1 MAKIEKELKM
11 RFISFEEQFTTYE
24 LTSLHL
30 SALNKIADSLY
41 LASFSYAFISRNAYG
56 IVSTFD
62 EISTSGNIE
71 LFDDTWD
78 LARFRSGE
86 DTKLGI
92 ASHNVGMFLFKGS
105 PLISLVFHRSV
116 AWSASTIELKLRSV
130 IVDLLKLRGFDAF
143 IEGNDLKF
151 NLDGYKKKFSSFKIM
166 AIGEY
171 FIINGY
177 LNLTVD
183 TGIMDIVV
191 KKEIVKDGKYD
202 GIPYNTTVGGLFE
215 VKEFDV
221 DIFLREV
228 EQKMSEYL
236 RLELI
241 EDNFSAEEIIEI
253 KQGAEKYKDMDWIM
267 NGISKE
273 DAPDRNS
280 IKEAKIALGIEEI
293 DLGKPP
299 AMQYDEDIDKFPEF
313 KAKLEAKRNVDPIL
327 TPKKKE
333 VKNNGSK
340 IRRWY

>member
-1 MAKIEKELKM
+1 MAEIKKELKM
-11 RFISFEEQFTTYE
+11 RYITFNEPATMYE
-24 LTSLHL
+24 LDESVNLMV
-30 SALNKIADSLY
+30 SKIIPSSY
-41 LASFSYAFISRNAYG
+41 LALFSYAFISRNTYG

-280 IKEAKIALGIEEI
+280 IKEAKIALGIEE
-293 DLGKPP
+293 LGRPP
-299 AMQYDEDIDKFPEF
+299 AMQYPEDIDKYPEF
-313 KAKLEAKRNVDPIL
+313 KAKLEAIRNTDPVL

>member
-1 MAKIEKELKM
+1 MAEIKKELKM
-11 RFISFEEQFTTYE
+11 RYITFNEPATMYE
-24 LTSLHL
+24 LDESVNLMV
-30 SALNKIADSLY
+30 SKVIPSSY
-41 LASFSYAFISRNAYG
+41 LALFSYAFISRNTYG

-280 IKEAKIALGIEEI
+280 IKEAKIALGIEE
-293 DLGKPP
+293 LGRPP
-299 AMQYDEDIDKFPEF
+299 AMQYPEDIDKFPEY